1 MTFQL
6 DNTNVILALITF
18 FNLSSNDPLKTF
30 IYSITYVII
39 RSWIF
44 VALKKNSLYL
54 KNIYL
59 YSIFTLFAICELI
72 NKVNS
77 AKK

>member
-30 IYSITYVII
+30 IYSITYAII

-44 VALKKNSLYL
+44 VALKKTPS
-54 KNIYL
+54 
-59 YSIFTLFAICELI
+59 T
-72 NKVNS
+72 
-77 AKK
+77 